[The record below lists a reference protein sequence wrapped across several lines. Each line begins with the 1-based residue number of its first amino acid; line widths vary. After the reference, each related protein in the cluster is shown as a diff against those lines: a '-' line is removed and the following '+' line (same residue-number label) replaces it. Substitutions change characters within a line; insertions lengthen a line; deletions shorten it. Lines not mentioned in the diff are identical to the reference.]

1 MYHSNTLPRVPTF
14 SNLNNPT
21 MLGEELN
28 KSNVLCFFLQM
39 SHKIHVSPIPGCLRY
54 IEDELLP
61 SYVGIKYQ

>member
-1 MYHSNTLPRVPTF
+1 
-14 SNLNNPT
+14 

-28 KSNVLCFFLQM
+28 KSNVFMFFFLQM